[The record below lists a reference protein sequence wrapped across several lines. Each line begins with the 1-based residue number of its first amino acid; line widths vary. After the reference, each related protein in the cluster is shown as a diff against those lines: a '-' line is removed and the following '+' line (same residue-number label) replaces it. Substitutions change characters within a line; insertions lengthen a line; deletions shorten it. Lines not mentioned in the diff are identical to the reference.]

1 MRVCVCVCVLTGLFS
16 INNDL
21 VLCYMSLTDLHVIIY
36 GIFFHFGHCKL
47 AGCTR
52 MYRYMIKLTITTWES
67 VFFSLHFEK
76 KNEYGEIY
84 QQKKL

>member
-36 GIFFHFGHCKL
+36 GIFFTLVTANWLGALECI
-47 AGCTR
+47 G
-52 MYRYMIKLTITTWES
+52 I
-67 VFFSLHFEK
+67 
-76 KNEYGEIY
+76 
-84 QQKKL
+84 